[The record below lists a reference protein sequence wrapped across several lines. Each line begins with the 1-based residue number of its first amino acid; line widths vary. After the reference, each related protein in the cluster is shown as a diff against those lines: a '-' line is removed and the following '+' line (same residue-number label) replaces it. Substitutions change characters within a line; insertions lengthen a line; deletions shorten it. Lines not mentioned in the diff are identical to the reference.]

1 MTCYLASIPMT
12 AARAPLLYTRE
23 DACPHSCICSTK
35 QVECDHFIP
44 PIVPD
49 TAREIV
55 LSNVAHTE
63 LYPRRFCSVKWPRV
77 VKFSIVSVRSLA
89 YFNLSDY
96 VFDCLDQLSEFKFR
110 SEFLEFFA
118 NKTFSG
124 LTNVTGVDISGC
136 RSIYQIDLDE
146 TFAVQTNFPKLTH
159 LNLSLTLIDDL
170 LILDQDFIDALFLR
184 PLVQLNVSDNN
195 LEISFFNVSKLCSSL
210 THLLIHDTA
219 AHYDEIFYDVEE
231 CSSLR
236 IVDMSKELDLV
247 NFFKDLN
254 CVNSTVGIREF
265 DFYGAVETMYIN
277 RCITSHLTAV
287 NCSLEMYVNSSV
299 KDLHFA
305 QNHIPEFNFSLVNPN
320 IKFVILSYNEIEN
333 IDSDALVG
341 LPSLQKLDF
350 SHNQIYKI
358 KPLDTTV
365 PNLFNR
371 NLNLQVIDLS
381 FNWLTYLPKRTFSAN
396 INLKQLHLNGNKLGQ
411 ISFDISNLLNLT
423 ILDLRFNSIGF
434 LDNFSRTTLTDLYK
448 SQKQRNPN
456 ETGYIVQI
464 LLDGNPFS
472 CSCQSLDFLRW
483 FVASPIFS
491 SPHRYSCELNGDVFA
506 LDKDAVKQSEED
518 CERPIRQRRIIV
530 LSTTLPTI
538 AVAVMVITALY
549 VFKRRK
555 RKFVDQR
562 YADKVRLLREDNI
575 GFVYPVFLSY
585 SSVDHDFVVPNILRP
600 LEVKFKIKEMLFAV
614 LDMTATFKESP
625 A

>member
-1 MTCYLASIPMT
+1 M
-12 AARAPLLYTRE
+12 
-23 DACPHSCICSTK
+23 
-35 QVECDHFIP
+35 
-44 PIVPD
+44 
-49 TAREIV
+49 
-55 LSNVAHTE
+55 
-63 LYPRRFCSVKWPRV
+63 
-77 VKFSIVSVRSLA
+77 
-89 YFNLSDY
+89 
-96 VFDCLDQLSEFKFR
+96 
-110 SEFLEFFA
+110 
-118 NKTFSG
+118 
-124 LTNVTGVDISGC
+124 
-136 RSIYQIDLDE
+136 
-146 TFAVQTNFPKLTH
+146 QTNFPKLIH

-170 LILDQDFIDALFLR
+170 LILDQDFIDVLFLR
-184 PLVQLNVSDNN
+184 PLVQLDVSDNN

-210 THLLIHDTA
+210 AHLLIHDTA

-236 IVDMSKELDLV
+236 IVDMSKELGLV

-320 IKFVILSYNEIEN
+320 IKFVNLSYNEIEN

-472 CSCQSLDFLRW
+472 CSCQFLDFLRW

-555 RKFVDQR
+555 RKLVDQR

-585 SSVDHDFVVPNILRP
+585 SSVDHDFVVPNTLRP
-600 LEVKFKIKEMLFAV
+600 LEHRLETITNIKDRDLVCFAEKHFTPGQTLMSEMIRCLENSSVFIAVMSKQYCLSHFCKFEIEQAHVMDKPIILI
-614 LDMTATFKESP
+614 FKERVNETDMNSVTREIFRNYTRVKCVIEDGQHTIQP
-625 A
+625 GWNQICDAIIQLM